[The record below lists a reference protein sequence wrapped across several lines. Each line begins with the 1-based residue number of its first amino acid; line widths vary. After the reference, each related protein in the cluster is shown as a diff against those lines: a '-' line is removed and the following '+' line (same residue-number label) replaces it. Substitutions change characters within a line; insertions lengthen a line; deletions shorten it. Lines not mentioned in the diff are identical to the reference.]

1 MNHDH
6 PPPPNPP
13 DGSPAQK
20 PNAALTGHPCKPNL
34 DVATWYLF
42 PATQLG
48 PEPLCEEKNRVNCYS
63 ADQLVGTKKKNPTSH
78 FRIREEKK
86 CWKMI
91 PWSLTQFGDTCM
103 RHAANTHANSRNA
116 SSSPLRYACAT
127 TASCKLHMQGTR
139 NEKANSPQAC
149 IGFPRILKRN
159 FFFPFGGLLLL
170 VLLSRFNDE

>member
-48 PEPLCEEKNRVNCYS
+48 PEPLCEEKNRVNYYS
-63 ADQLVGTKKKNPTSH
+63 ADQLVGTKRKKIPSSH
-78 FRIREEKK
+78 FKIREEKK

-103 RHAANTHANSRNA
+103 RHAANTHTKFAKRVFFA
-116 SSSPLRYACAT
+116 PEICMCYY
-127 TASCKLHMQGTR
+127 CKL
-139 NEKANSPQAC
+139 QAAHA
-149 IGFPRILKRN
+149 RHKKRK
-159 FFFPFGGLLLL
+159 GQ
-170 VLLSRFNDE
+170 